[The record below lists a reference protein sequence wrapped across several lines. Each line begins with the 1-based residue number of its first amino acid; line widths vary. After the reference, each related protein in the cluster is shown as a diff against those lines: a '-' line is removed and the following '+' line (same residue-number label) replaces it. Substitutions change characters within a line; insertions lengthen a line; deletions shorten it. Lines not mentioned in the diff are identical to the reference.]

1 MKKNKVLLI
10 LLLLLSSIY
19 AKAQHIQTR
28 QDFGIWFGVKVEK
41 KLPKRFRLSFEQ
53 QLRTWRN
60 TTRIASS
67 ISELGITYAI
77 NKNFKLNGSF
87 RYIHDTN
94 KWQSPEDNLR
104 YNLGIQLKLKIIK
117 NFHFYYKA
125 QYQQKFVHDYKTTTP
140 IRVSATRQKI
150 KLQLK
155 YKKMHKFYFST
166 ESFIESDITT
176 TPFFKKQRFNL
187 GDKIKTKIGVFDTG
201 IGYEINLQSHHFSS
215 FVFFKLIYIIE
226 L

>member
-1 MKKNKVLLI
+1 MRKDKVLLI

-19 AKAQHIQTR
+19 AEAQHIQTR
-28 QDFGIWFGVKVEK
+28 QDFGIWIGVKVEK
-41 KLPKRFRLSFEQ
+41 KLSQGFGLFFEQ
-53 QLRTWRN
+53 QLRTWKN

-67 ISELGITYAI
+67 VSELGITYAI

-104 YNLGIQLKLKIIK
+104 YNLGIQLKLKITK
-117 NFHFYYKA
+117 KLTFYYKV
-125 QYQQKFVHDYKTTTP
+125 QYQQKFVFDYKTTTP
-140 IRVSATRQKI
+140 VRVSAVRQKV

-155 YKKMHKFYFST
+155 YKKKHKFYFST
-166 ESFIESDITT
+166 ESFVESDITT
-176 TPFFKKQRFNL
+176 TPFFRKQRFNL
-187 GDKIKTKIGVFDTG
+187 GDKIKTKIGVFNTG

-215 FVFFKLIYIIE
+215 FLFFKLIYIIK

>member
-1 MKKNKVLLI
+1 MRKNKVLLI
-10 LLLLLSSIY
+10 LLLLSSIY
-19 AKAQHIQTR
+19 AEAQHIQTL
-28 QDFGIWFGVKVEK
+28 QDFGIWIGVKVEK
-41 KLPKRFRLSFEQ
+41 KLPLGFGLSFEQ
-53 QLRTWRN
+53 QLRTWKN
-60 TTRIASS
+60 TTRIGSFV
-67 ISELGITYAI
+67 SELGITYAI
-77 NKNFKLNGSF
+77 NKNFKLNGNF

-104 YNLGIQLKLKIIK
+104 YNLGIQLKFKITK
-117 NFHFYYKA
+117 KFTFYYKA

-140 IRVSATRQKI
+140 MRVSAVRQKV

-155 YKKMHKFYFST
+155 YKKKHKFYFST

-187 GDKIKTKIGVFDTG
+187 GDKIKTKIGVFDAG
-201 IGYEINLQSHHFSS
+201 LGYEIFLQNSHFSS
-215 FVFFKLIYIIE
+215 FLFLKLIYIIE